1 MSTAVCSCA
10 FLESRTRQLKVVC
23 AFKAERGMSTAVC
36 SCAFLESRT
45 RQLKVVRYEYCCV

>member
-10 FLESRTRQLKVVC
+10 FLESRTRQLKVVV
-23 AFKAERGMSTAVC
+23 MSTAVC